1 MSLGR
6 LAVQLLPTVAS
17 ALAPPAGMQAG
28 RTVRALLVE
37 VVLAAIALVFAATA
51 FGFAVAASYMA
62 LAASLGS
69 AAAAAWV
76 ALGLAVLAGLLAGII
91 AMLSARRARR
101 SAEARLATRH
111 AAAAPFNQIAG
122 AVSASPIKSLLV
134 AAAAGALAGWLDRRL

>member
-6 LAVQLLPTVAS
+6 LAVQLLPTIAS
-17 ALAPPAGMQAG
+17 ALTPVGGMPAG

-37 VVLAAIALVFAATA
+37 IALVAMAVVFAATA
-51 FGFAVAASYMA
+51 FGFAVAASYMG
-62 LAASLGS
+62 LAAHLGP
-69 AAAAAWV
+69 AAAAGWV
-76 ALGLAVLAGLLAGII
+76 ALGLAVLAGLLAGVV
-91 AMLSARRARR
+91 AMLSAKRARR
-101 SAEARLATRH
+101 SAEARLATQQ

>member
-17 ALAPPAGMQAG
+17 ALTPPGGIHAG

-37 VVLAAIALVFAATA
+37 VALAAIALVFAATA
-51 FGFAVAASYMA
+51 FGFAVAACYMA
-62 LAASLGS
+62 LAASLGP
-69 AAAAAWV
+69 AAAAGWV
-76 ALGLAVLAGLLAGII
+76 ALGLAVLAGLLTGIV

-101 SAEARLATRH
+101 HAEARLAARQ
-111 AAAAPFNQIAG
+111 AAAAPFNQIVG

-134 AAAAGALAGWLDRRL
+134 ATAAGALAGWLDRRL

>member
-17 ALAPPAGMQAG
+17 ALAPPGGMQAG
-28 RTVRALLVE
+28 RTVRALLIE

-62 LAASLGS
+62 LATHLGP
-69 AAAAAWV
+69 AAAAGWV

-101 SAEARLATRH
+101 SAEARLA
-111 AAAAPFNQIAG
+111 AQQVAAAPFNQIAG